1 MDTVTVRPTI
11 GDKIRA
17 KVYVSAPQGPV
28 EPGGFDF
35 RQHAYF
41 LSLGAVGYGRSGF
54 DIVHSNKPIGTE
66 MFFSRAQGWLSQ
78 LVQSALSEQTQG
90 VARAIIA
97 GDRFGVSQAQA
108 EDLRRSNLAHL
119 LAISGLHMGLLTSLV
134 FFSVRFTLV
143 IMPMRAIAN
152 HAKTIAAIFAITVG
166 ALYLGI
172 SGGNIATQRA
182 FVMIAAFY
190 SAAML
195 NRQVIS
201 YRALAMAAMVILIA
215 RPEALYSPGFQMSFA
230 ATIALVFVFQ
240 NVVAP
245 RSSGRILHATIG
257 VFLSSF
263 VAGVA
268 TAPIAAIHF
277 NQISHVGF
285 FANLLAVPVMSAVVA
300 PSAVLGILLSP
311 VGLEWIG
318 FWGVEIG
325 LRWILGVAA
334 YASKLSYALSYTVTP
349 LGWGLPSL
357 TFGALL
363 VVLWRGRGGIIVGC
377 FVLIV
382 GFSAWPLA
390 NRADILISRDGR
402 LVGVL
407 TPIGRAL
414 SKKKG
419 DTFTAD
425 IWMENDGMRIDREVA
440 FNLWKDNVHDIR
452 HFWSKRDNG
461 RSVICA
467 KDDIIVTIVDLNVT
481 GPCTIITSETLEHF
495 GSMAL
500 WRDQNGAIK
509 KSENDASHRAR
520 YAWRQ
525 TTPPF
530 AFTGDQ

>member
-1 MDTVTVRPTI
+1 VSFAMDTVTVRPTI

-35 RQHAYF
+35 RKHAYF

-54 DIVHSNKPIGTE
+54 DIVQSTNPKGTE
-66 MFFSRAQGWLSQ
+66 MFFARAQGWLSQ

-245 RSSGRILHATIG
+245 RSSGRILHTIIG

-285 FANLLAVPVMSAVVA
+285 FANLLAVLVMSAVVA
-300 PSAVLGILLSP
+300 CR
-311 VGLEWIG
+311 IG
-318 FWGVEIG
+318 MD
-325 LRWILGVAA
+325 RILGRRNR
-334 YASKLSYALSYTVTP
+334 
-349 LGWGLPSL
+349 L
-357 TFGALL
+357 TLDF
-363 VVLWRGRGGIIVGC
+363 RGG
-377 FVLIV
+377 
-382 GFSAWPLA
+382 
-390 NRADILISRDGR
+390 R
-402 LVGVL
+402 LCV
-407 TPIGRAL
+407 
-414 SKKKG
+414 
-419 DTFTAD
+419 
-425 IWMENDGMRIDREVA
+425 E
-440 FNLWKDNVHDIR
+440 
-452 HFWSKRDNG
+452 
-461 RSVICA
+461 SVICRVLYGHA
-467 KDDIIVTIVDLNVT
+467 SGMGFTKFDLWCFAC
-481 GPCTIITSETLEHF
+481 GPLAWPRRHHRRMFCFNCGVFRVAF
-495 GSMAL
+495 GRSGGHIDFA
-500 WRDQNGAIK
+500 G
-509 KSENDASHRAR
+509 RAV
-520 YAWRQ
+520 
-525 TTPPF
+525 
-530 AFTGDQ
+530 G